1 MTNPNP
7 DLFRPRRVAAKLHYS
22 MINQFMYVWVKWNR
36 PCDLRVQRS
45 GRNPELLGVCFSV
58 ENNETL
64 DMMSELAN
72 TLRIEIVDLW
82 TYDDN
87 PRHPT

>member
-58 ENNETL
+58 ENNGTL

-72 TLRIEIVDLW
+72 TLRIEIVDL
-82 TYDDN
+82 
-87 PRHPT
+87 